1 MAFMELFHKAGVH
14 GSPWFGSR
22 VSATDEPGSPSHT
35 DTAERNSLLA
45 RFRVLMSTDKG
56 DIVRLG
62 VGTWIA
68 LFALAFGPPITV
80 GISLGAWVYNTGER
94 VAVLETTQTYTIQRL
109 QRIEGQLD
117 VLLEREKGN

>member
-1 MAFMELFHKAGVH
+1 MELSHK
-14 GSPWFGSR
+14 SMRPWFGSR
-22 VSATDEPGSPSHT
+22 VSVASEPGSPSHT

-68 LFALAFGPPITV
+68 LFALAFGPAITV

>member
-1 MAFMELFHKAGVH
+1 MASMFELSHKGGLH
-14 GSPWFGSR
+14 DRPWFGARGS
-22 VSATDEPGSPSHT
+22 SEPGDSSGL
-35 DTAERNSLLA
+35 DTAERHGLLA
-45 RFRVLMSTDKG
+45 RFRVLMSNERG
-56 DIVRLG
+56 EIVRLG
-62 VGTWIA
+62 VVTWIA

-117 VLLEREKGN
+117 VLLEREKGR